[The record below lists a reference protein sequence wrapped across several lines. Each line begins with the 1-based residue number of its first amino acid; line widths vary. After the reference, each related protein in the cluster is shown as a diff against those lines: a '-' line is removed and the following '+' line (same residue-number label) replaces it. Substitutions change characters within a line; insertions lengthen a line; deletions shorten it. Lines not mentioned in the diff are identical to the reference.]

1 VGPPSRSVQAGH
13 KSSLDRINRYREDA
27 MPPRAPVEKTF
38 PPARARVTVSH
49 TRAGVAG
56 MSM

>member
-1 VGPPSRSVQAGH
+1 MGPPSRSVQAGH

-27 MPPRAPVEKTF
+27 MRAPRAGRKKF
-38 PPARARVTVSH
+38 PPARPRVIVFH